1 MATRRRAGTAGGT
14 ARRGHGAARGGRGAG
29 SAGRARQPPARQPSA
44 VPIPPGMRAW
54 VLVLP
59 PGESRQDWLASLA
72 LARRYGA
79 VYDQARRVPM
89 YVGYRLPDELADYAA
104 PAFSWE
110 AFLTDEI
117 NGEVTPPPPPT
128 GRFVPRPVQRE
139 AAAAIRAAAAAGLR
153 GFLEADDVGTGK
165 TISCYLGM
173 LEVARIRPLRTL
185 LIVCPKSAIPHW
197 RRTVADMGTQGLRV
211 AIINYDR
218 LRSLL
223 SVPATAAAAAR
234 TRTRNKRIAEQGR
247 PLVAWDGV
255 IFDESHKLRAY
266 GFDNDS
272 QRALAAASLA
282 RYAQTAAQAPFV
294 IWASATAGHAVHE
307 VGYLAP
313 LLAQVTGQTLG
324 SVRDYGP
331 WLIGQGFHVA
341 PGGFGRYQWTADPAE
356 REQDIAA
363 FRSMMFDRP
372 VPVAIRRLPDWE
384 DVRWVPVPVAL
395 DAEQR
400 RRYAQAWTAFRAELQ
415 LARRGQDPRAGL
427 VARLRFRQK
436 ASLLRADETAGQ
448 VLDLL
453 DNQRQVVVSVAFTET
468 LDAIA
473 ARLARASVEVARFDG
488 RSGYD
493 REAERLRFQRGEVP
507 VILSTVTEAVSF
519 HAGELLPDGGPASA
533 VPRVTV
539 IHDPR
544 YSGLE
549 LIQIT
554 GRAHRDGQAA
564 PALVMYAE
572 DTVEEGVVAVVLDRV
587 ATTKEM
593 VGDDTSLLRS
603 LEEVLDGG
611 SAPSIEEVLARL
623 APSG

>member
-1 MATRRRAGTAGGT
+1 
-14 ARRGHGAARGGRGAG
+14 
-29 SAGRARQPPARQPSA
+29 
-44 VPIPPGMRAW
+44 MRAW

-59 PGESRQDWLASLA
+59 PGATRQDWLASLA
-72 LARRYGA
+72 LARVHGA
-79 VYDQARRVPM
+79 VYDEARRVPL
-89 YVGYRLPDELADYAA
+89 YIGYRLPEALEPYAA
-104 PAFSWE
+104 PPFSWE

-117 NGEVTPPPPPT
+117 NGEVTAPPSPT
-128 GRFVPRPVQRE
+128 GRFVPRPIQLE
-139 AAAAIRAAAAAGLR
+139 AASAIVAAAAAGRR

-173 LEVARIRPLRTL
+173 LEVAELRPMETL

-197 RRTVADMGTQGLRV
+197 RRTVADMGTRGLRV

-223 SVPATAAAAAR
+223 TIPASAAAAVR
-234 TRTRNKRIAEQGR
+234 TRTKNKRIVEQGQ
-247 PLVAWDGV
+247 PLVRWDGV

-282 RYAQTAAQAPFV
+282 RYAETADAAPFV
-294 IWASATAGHAVHE
+294 VWASATAGHAVHE

-313 LLAQVTGQTLG
+313 LLAQLTGQTLG

-331 WLIGQGFHVA
+331 WLQQQGFHVL
-341 PGGFGRYQWTADPAE
+341 PGSFGRYQWTADIRE
-356 REQDIAA
+356 RDEDISR
-363 FRSMMFDRP
+363 FRELMFDLD
-372 VPVAIRRLPDWE
+372 VPAAIRRLPDWE
-384 DVRWVPVPVAL
+384 DVRWIPIQVDL

-400 RRYAQAWTAFRAELQ
+400 RRYEQAWTVFRDELQ
-415 LARRGQDPRAGL
+415 LARAGGDPRAGM

-436 ASLLRADETAGQ
+436 ASLIRTEDTTAQ
-448 VLDLL
+448 ILDLL
-453 DNQRQVVVSVAFTET
+453 DNERQVVVSVAFSET
-468 LDAIA
+468 LDALA
-473 ARLARASVEVARFDG
+473 ERLTSSRVSVARFDG
-488 RSGYD
+488 RPGYD
-493 REAERLRFQRGEVP
+493 REAERLRFQRGQAQ

-519 HAGELLPDGGPASA
+519 HAGELLPDGDLATA
-533 VPRVTV
+533 TPRVTL

-564 PALVMYAE
+564 PAMVMYAAG
-572 DTVEEGVVAVVLDRV
+572 TVEEGVVATVLDRV

-593 VGDDTSLLRS
+593 VGDDTTLLRE

-611 SAPSIEEVLARL
+611 PAPSIDDVLGRL
-623 APSG
+623 QQPVDACA